1 MLGATRR
8 HRIGAVPSKRKSRV
22 KPGTATKPKHGENP
36 IKRFVEE
43 VESHLI
49 EGAELAT
56 ATTSAE
62 TNVAMA
68 ALGAIEG
75 PGEPKAS
82 AEKKP
87 GKRGKARPKAR

>member
-1 MLGATRR
+1 MPKKLKRLAE
-8 HRIGAVPSKRKSRV
+8 AVE
-22 KPGTATKPKHGENP
+22 A
-36 IKRFVEE
+36 
-43 VESHLI
+43 HLI

-75 PGEPKAS
+75 PPEPKAE
-82 AEKKP
+82 AENKP
-87 GKRGKARPKAR
+87 GAKRGKPRPKAR